1 MNEVK
6 KYLYTRL
13 GEYSFYF
20 EDIDSGY
27 TYSLNEKNSMPSAS
41 CIKVPIAIALLK
53 EFENGKVNL
62 EDKIKIN
69 REDMVGG
76 NGVISE
82 LDESEYSYRELL
94 KLMLIQSD
102 NTATN
107 KIIDVIGMERINDTI
122 KELKLN
128 NTSLRKKMEDS
139 ESLEDGLDNCT
150 SSLDM
155 SKCFKILYKASY
167 LNSSNSKYIIDILRK
182 QKDRNKI
189 PYYIPEEEWKNIAHK
204 TGTLACIEN
213 DSGLIMHNNGTFT
226 FTVLSKGLPNN
237 IYGVIT
243 LAKVG
248 RILWDI
254 VEKSWR

>member
-27 TYSLNEKNSMPSAS
+27 TYSLNEKNAMPSAS

-53 EFENGKVNL
+53 EYENGKVNL
-62 EDKIKIN
+62 DDKIKISK
-69 REDMVGG
+69 EDMVEG

-94 KLMLIQSD
+94 KLMLMQSD

-107 KIIDVIGMERINDTI
+107 KIIDVLGMEKINSVI
-122 KELKLN
+122 KELELN
-128 NTSLRKKMEDS
+128 NTILQRKMMDKEAMEKGIENS
-139 ESLEDGLDNCT
+139 T
-150 SSLDM
+150 TSLDM
-155 SKCFKILYKASY
+155 CKCFKVLYKNSY
-167 LNSSNSKYIIDILRK
+167 LNNDNSKYMIDILRK
-182 QKDRNKI
+182 QRDRNKI
-189 PYYIPEEEWKNIAHK
+189 PYYIPEDEWKNIAHE
-204 TGTLACIEN
+204 TGTLACVEN
-213 DSGLIMHNNGTFT
+213 DSGLIMHDNGTFAY
-226 FTVLSKGLPNN
+226 TVMSKELPNN
-237 IYGVIT
+237 VYGVVT

-248 RILWDI
+248 KILWDI